1 MPAFEQRLFNER
13 TAMQTPV
20 NFADLEPRGILAQ
33 TSGGWYVLLQP
44 AALAAHVRKQTRA
57 LNQTRLGDHSML
69 TLKFYRTRSGAD
81 SASP

>member
-1 MPAFEQRLFNER
+1 MPAFKQRLFNER
-13 TAMQTPV
+13 TAMQAPI

-44 AALAAHVRKQTRA
+44 AAHVRKQARA